1 MGQVKPHAGG
11 ASCPCTYVTT
21 HFSIRTTVETLAT
34 TNVETG
40 LDFLK
45 HRSGQTICEYVREL
59 GGRRY
64 V

>member
-1 MGQVKPHAGG
+1 MYL
-11 ASCPCTYVTT
+11 CYNT
-21 HFSIRTTVETLAT
+21 FSTRTTVETLAT
-34 TNVETG
+34 TNIETG
-40 LDFLK
+40 LEFLK